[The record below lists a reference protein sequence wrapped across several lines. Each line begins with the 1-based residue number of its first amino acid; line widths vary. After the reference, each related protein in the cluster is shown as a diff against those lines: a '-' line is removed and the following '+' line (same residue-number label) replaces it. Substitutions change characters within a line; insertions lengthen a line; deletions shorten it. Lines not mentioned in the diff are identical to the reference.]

1 MAEPV
6 AYLLDTHTFLWSFLD
21 TSRLSDAV
29 RNILEANENP
39 VFVSSISFWEVA
51 IKEQLG
57 KFSLNGINVMLLPNI
72 ARNYDFEVLNPDA
85 YDFITYKELPLQKE
99 HKDPFDR
106 MLIHLAIRKNLVML
120 SCDRMFQL
128 YRQNGLQLLW

>member
-1 MAEPV
+1 M
-6 AYLLDTHTFLWSFLD
+6 DTYK
-21 TSRLSDAV
+21 LSGAV
-29 RNILEANENP
+29 RDILENNENS

-57 KFSLNGINVMLLPNI
+57 KFTLNGINSMFLPNI
-72 ARNYDFEVLNPDA
+72 ARNYDFQVLNPDA
-85 YDFITYKELPLQKE
+85 YDFITYKELPLQKK

-120 SCDRMFQL
+120 SRDHHFKAYEQS
-128 YRQNGLQLLW
+128 GLQLLW